1 MPITQEQTAASIW
14 FAAAKCQSFCHRW
27 VAIMAARLV
36 RWEMYSENQYHLDG
50 NESGM
55 LQRMPLN
62 DQDATKK
69 YTKWL
74 TRKNRVSNSYW
85 NKDIT
90 TLLAGLLGVMG
101 DLNPST
107 TNMFM
112 GYWLSLF
119 VWDIIHPSNTGP
131 TCLMDFRR
139 HSLYQGNA
147 RAVFILVQ
155 ATKWIRNFLWHY
167 IRPVV
172 LWPYI
177 RPVGSVLYIG
187 HISFLPSPRYRHMI
201 VWLYHGPNYK
211 KKYTRCYNLIL

>member
-139 HSLYQGNA
+139 HSLYQDNA

-155 ATKWIRNFLWHY
+155 ATKWIRNFLW
-167 IRPVV
+167 
-172 LWPYI
+172 PYI
-177 RPVGSVLYIG
+177 RPVHNSGRYYISVTSRFFPVRDIVIWLCDYIMDP
-187 HISFLPSPRYRHMI
+187 II
-201 VWLYHGPNYK
+201 K
-211 KKYTRCYNLIL
+211 KNILVAITWFCSAHNA